1 MKTVIETATFKKQVD
16 KIWSEDERLDFVT
29 YISANPESGD
39 VIPGADGAR
48 KIRWTVDNSGK
59 RGGARVIY
67 FNIDVNVLC
76 LVAIYK
82 KPKKENMRADEIK
95 KGRWNGYWT
104 CR

>member
-95 KGRWNGYWT
+95 KGR
-104 CR
+104 